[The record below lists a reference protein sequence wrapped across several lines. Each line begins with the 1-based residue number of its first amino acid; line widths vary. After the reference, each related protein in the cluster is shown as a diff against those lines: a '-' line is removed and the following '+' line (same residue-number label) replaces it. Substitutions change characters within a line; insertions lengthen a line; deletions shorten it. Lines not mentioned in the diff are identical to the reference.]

1 MRIVFMGT
9 PEFAV
14 ESLKALVKSDD
25 EVVAVF
31 TRRDAP
37 KNRGM
42 KLFPPPVKV
51 CAEEN
56 GIPVYDIVDG
66 KYNGMP
72 VVEKLSDGAVS
83 DYLYVDGEYIHDPL
97 PKPEKPE
104 EQPSQL
110 DVLEAQVTYTAMMT
124 DTLLEV

>member
-1 MRIVFMGT
+1 MYALNLSEDNRILSACVVLPTGYVDEEGIPT
-9 PEFAV
+9 
-14 ESLKALVKSDD
+14 SD
-25 EVVAVF
+25 
-31 TRRDAP
+31 
-37 KNRGM
+37 
-42 KLFPPPVKV
+42 
-51 CAEEN
+51 EEN

-72 VVEKLSDGAVS
+72 VVEKLPDSDVS

-97 PKPEKPE
+97 PKPEEPE
-104 EQPSQL
+104 EQPTQL